1 MKRMERC
8 SEIYCAHF
16 SLMLYWPRSVTKS
29 EFFRME
35 GLLGLKS
42 DSTALEFVGNDH
54 DNALCRLHRIIDV
67 AA

>member
-1 MKRMERC
+1 
-8 SEIYCAHF
+8 
-16 SLMLYWPRSVTKS
+16 MLYWPRSVTKS

-42 DSTALEFVGNDH
+42 DSTALEFVGNDQ